1 MKTVSRNKNE
11 MSKSLFKDFEAVSS
25 KAWKQKIQ
33 FDLKG
38 ADYNETLIW
47 KTNENINVKPFYHAD
62 EFKTLPEVSKS
73 RATNFKIS
81 QAINVTDAKI
91 SNLKAL
97 DAIKRGAESIIF
109 NIESKS
115 ISLKELFQNI
125 DLDVTSIDLKCDF
138 LSVDFI
144 KKAPKASSINIQTD
158 IIGQLAKTGNW
169 YKNLNADYSE
179 FEKIVKTSNQLSIDS
194 ALYQNAGA
202 TIVQQLAYSL
212 AHANEYL
219 NYLDNK
225 RSSEAKQS
233 LQVTF
238 NIAVGTNYFFE
249 MAKIRALRQL
259 WSTLASEYGVND
271 SCRIIATPSNR
282 NKTIYDYNINMLRT
296 TTECMSAILGGADVI
311 CNAPY
316 DTLFHNSN
324 EFGERIARNQLLI
337 LKNESYFDKVNN
349 PADGSYYI
357 ESITKQLAE
366 KALDLFKD
374 IEANAGFLSQLKEG
388 TIQRKIKE
396 SAAKEQSDFDT
407 EKLVLLG
414 TNKHPNSADKMK
426 NEIEKS
432 PFLKIEKRKTLIVPV
447 IQKRLSENTE
457 IKRLNNEER

>member
-1 MKTVSRNKNE
+1 

-47 KTNENINVKPFYHAD
+47 KTNEDINVKPFYHAD
-62 EFKTLPEVSKS
+62 EFKALPEVSKS
-73 RATNFKIS
+73 KATDFKIS

-109 NIESKS
+109 NIESES

-125 DLDVTSIDLKCDF
+125 DLDVTSIDLKCNF

-144 KKAPKASSINIQTD
+144 KKVPQASSINIQTD

-179 FEKIVKTSNQLSIDS
+179 FEKIVKISNQLSIDS

-238 NIAVGTNYFFE
+238 SIAVGTNYFFE
-249 MAKIRALRQL
+249 IAKIRALRQL
-259 WSTLASEYGVND
+259 WSILASEYGVND
-271 SCRIIATPSNR
+271 SCKIIATPSNR

-316 DTLFHNSN
+316 DALFHNSN

-366 KALDLFKD
+366 KALDLFKN

-396 SAAKEQSDFDT
+396 SAIKEQSDFDT
-407 EKLVLLG
+407 KKLVLLG
-414 TNKHPNSADKMK
+414 TNKHPNSADKMT

-432 PFLKIEKRKTLIVPV
+432 PFLKIEKRKTLIIPV

>member
-125 DLDVTSIDLKCDF
+125 DLDTTSVDLKCDF

-144 KKAPKASSINIQTD
+144 KKAPQASSINIQTD

-169 YKNLNADYSE
+169 YKNLNADHSE

-316 DTLFHNSN
+316 DALFHNSN

-357 ESITKQLAE
+357 ENITKQLAE

-396 SAAKEQSDFDT
+396 SAAKEQVDFDT

-457 IKRLNNEER
+457 IKRLNNEEH

>member
-1 MKTVSRNKNE
+1 

-125 DLDVTSIDLKCDF
+125 DLDTTSVDLKCDF

-144 KKAPKASSINIQTD
+144 KKAPQASSINIQTD

-169 YKNLNADYSE
+169 YKNLNADHSE

-316 DTLFHNSN
+316 DALFHNSN

-357 ESITKQLAE
+357 ENITKQLAE

-396 SAAKEQSDFDT
+396 SAAKEQVDFDT

-457 IKRLNNEER
+457 IKRLNNEEH

>member
-1 MKTVSRNKNE
+1 

-62 EFKTLPEVSKS
+62 EFKILPEVSKS

-81 QAINVTDAKI
+81 QAINVTDSKI

-97 DAIKRGAESIIF
+97 DVIKRGAENIIF
-109 NIESKS
+109 NIESES

-125 DLDVTSIDLKCDF
+125 DLDTTSVDLKCNF
-138 LSVDFI
+138 LSKNFI
-144 KKAPKASSINIQTD
+144 KKAPQASSINIQTD

-179 FEKIVKTSNQLSIDS
+179 FEKIVKTSNQLSVNLD
-194 ALYQNAGA
+194 LYQNAGA
-202 TIVQQLAYSL
+202 TMVQQLAYGL

-219 NYLDNK
+219 NKLDTSI
-225 RSSEAKQS
+225 SSEAKQS
-233 LQVTF
+233 LQITF
-238 NIAVGTNYFFE
+238 NIAIGSHYFFE
-249 MAKIRALRQL
+249 IAKIRALRQL
-259 WSTLASEYGVND
+259 WLILASEYDINNT
-271 SCRIIATPSNR
+271 CRIIAIPSKR

-296 TTECMSAILGGADVI
+296 STECMSAILGGSDVI
-311 CNAPY
+311 CNSSY
-316 DTLFHNSN
+316 DSLFHKPN

-357 ESITKQLAE
+357 ENITKQLAE

-374 IEANAGFLSQLKEG
+374 IEANGGFLSQLKEG

-396 SAAKEQSDFDT
+396 SAAKEQGDFDT
-407 EKLVLLG
+407 KKLVLLG

-457 IKRLNNEER
+457 IKRLNNEEH